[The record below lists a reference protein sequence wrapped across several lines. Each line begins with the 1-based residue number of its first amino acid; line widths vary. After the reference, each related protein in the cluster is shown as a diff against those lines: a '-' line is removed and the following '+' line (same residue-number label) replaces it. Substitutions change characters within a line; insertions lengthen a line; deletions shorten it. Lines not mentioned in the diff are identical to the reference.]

1 MGLGV
6 MFIKY
11 ELLRTSHD
19 LIYLESQCVN
29 LQQFRQFTI
38 SHLLKGIVLKSID
51 NYNRFKA
58 TSVDYLLKYKKIRI
72 LVKSFKNSKRSKEQ
86 KVQKTLYRISVKD
99 RYNKRSELSR
109 VREADQMSYYTEE
122 RNNE

>member
-1 MGLGV
+1 

-109 VREADQMSYYTEE
+109 VREADQMSYYKDE

>member
-1 MGLGV
+1 

-109 VREADQMSYYTEE
+109 VREADQMDYYKEE